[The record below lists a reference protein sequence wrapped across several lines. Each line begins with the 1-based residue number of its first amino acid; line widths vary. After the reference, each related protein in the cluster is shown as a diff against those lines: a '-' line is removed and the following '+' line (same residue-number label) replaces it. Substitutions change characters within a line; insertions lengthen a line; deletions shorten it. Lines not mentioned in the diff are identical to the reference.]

1 MHALLTRQLKR
12 YFREGVPDEPR
23 FAAFVSAVSEAY
35 IAADEERRLLEHSL
49 ALSSSELEERNQR
62 LLADIDERIR
72 VESEANAF
80 FRLSPDLLSIIG
92 HDMKI
97 KHVNPSWKRTLGY
110 DDGELIEREFLS
122 LVHPDEVERTR
133 SEAGRV
139 SSDGSTF
146 DFEVRCRSRDAT
158 WRNLSWM
165 VTSDST
171 RGLFYAVARD
181 VTRANEIQRELA
193 QAQKL
198 EAVGQLASGVA
209 HEINTPM
216 QFIGDNVRFAL
227 DSFGDLVKLMNE
239 TRAVVLSPGVPREA
253 QDRLTKLSR
262 DLDLDYLVDEIPR
275 ALTESKDGVRRVA
288 ELVKALKEFAHPDT
302 SALEAAD
309 VNLTISRALIL
320 SRGVTKHVAR
330 VESQL
335 GDLPLI
341 PCQPGLLGQ
350 VFLNLVVNA
359 AHAIEDKWK
368 KTGDTQ
374 PGLITVTSALVG
386 ERVVV
391 KIGDSGCGIPQAVRE
406 RIFEPFFTTKE
417 VGRGSGQGLPLV
429 RSVIVERHGGEVG
442 FETEVGVGTTFII
455 SLPIARPKQVEPEQ
469 QAA

>member
-1 MHALLTRQLKR
+1 
-12 YFREGVPDEPR
+12 
-23 FAAFVSAVSEAY
+23 
-35 IAADEERRLLEHSL
+35 
-49 ALSSSELEERNQR
+49 
-62 LLADIDERIR
+62 
-72 VESEANAF
+72 
-80 FRLSPDLLSIIG
+80 
-92 HDMKI
+92 
-97 KHVNPSWKRTLGY
+97 
-110 DDGELIEREFLS
+110 
-122 LVHPDEVERTR
+122 
-133 SEAGRV
+133 
-139 SSDGSTF
+139 
-146 DFEVRCRSRDAT
+146 
-158 WRNLSWM
+158 
-165 VTSDST
+165 
-171 RGLFYAVARD
+171 
-181 VTRANEIQRELA
+181 
-193 QAQKL
+193 
-198 EAVGQLASGVA
+198 
-209 HEINTPM
+209 
-216 QFIGDNVRFAL
+216 
-227 DSFGDLVKLMNE
+227 MNE

>member
-1 MHALLTRQLKR
+1 
-12 YFREGVPDEPR
+12 
-23 FAAFVSAVSEAY
+23 
-35 IAADEERRLLEHSL
+35 
-49 ALSSSELEERNQR
+49 
-62 LLADIDERIR
+62 
-72 VESEANAF
+72 
-80 FRLSPDLLSIIG
+80 
-92 HDMKI
+92 
-97 KHVNPSWKRTLGY
+97 
-110 DDGELIEREFLS
+110 
-122 LVHPDEVERTR
+122 
-133 SEAGRV
+133 
-139 SSDGSTF
+139 
-146 DFEVRCRSRDAT
+146 
-158 WRNLSWM
+158 
-165 VTSDST
+165 
-171 RGLFYAVARD
+171 
-181 VTRANEIQRELA
+181 
-193 QAQKL
+193 
-198 EAVGQLASGVA
+198 
-209 HEINTPM
+209 
-216 QFIGDNVRFAL
+216 
-227 DSFGDLVKLMNE
+227 
-239 TRAVVLSPGVPREA
+239 
-253 QDRLTKLSR
+253 
-262 DLDLDYLVDEIPR
+262 
-275 ALTESKDGVRRVA
+275 LTESKDGVRRVA

>member
-1 MHALLTRQLKR
+1 M
-12 YFREGVPDEPR
+12 
-23 FAAFVSAVSEAY
+23 
-35 IAADEERRLLEHSL
+35 
-49 ALSSSELEERNQR
+49 
-62 LLADIDERIR
+62 
-72 VESEANAF
+72 
-80 FRLSPDLLSIIG
+80 SIIG
-92 HDMKI
+92 HDLKL
-97 KHVNPSWKRTLGY
+97 KHLNPSWKHTLGY
-110 DDGELIEREFLS
+110 DDHELIERDFLS
-122 LVHPDEVERTR
+122 LVHPDDLERAK

-139 SSDGSTF
+139 MIAGSTF
-146 DFEVRCRSRDAT
+146 DFEVRFRAKDGA
-158 WRNLSWM
+158 WRHLSWT
-165 VTSDST
+165 VTSDAT
-171 RGLFYAVARD
+171 RSLFYAVARD
-181 VTRANEIQRELA
+181 VTRAKELQRELT

-216 QFIGDNVRFAL
+216 QFIGDNVRFAI
-227 DSFGDLVKLMNE
+227 DSFGDLVKLMNA
-239 TRAVVLSPGVPREA
+239 TREVVHAPGVPQEA
-253 QDRLTKLSR
+253 KDRLTRLSR
-262 DLDLDYLVDEIPR
+262 DLDLDYLVEEIPR
-275 ALTESKDGVRRVA
+275 ALTESRDGVRRVA

-302 SALEAAD
+302 ALLEAAD
-309 VNLTISRALIL
+309 VNQTITRALIL

-330 VESQL
+330 VEAQF
-335 GDLPLI
+335 GEVPPI

-350 VFLNLVVNA
+350 VFLNLIVNA

-429 RSVIVERHGGEVG
+429 RSVIVERHHGEVA

-455 SLPIARPKQVEPEQ
+455 SLPLTRPQQAEPPHDETEQ